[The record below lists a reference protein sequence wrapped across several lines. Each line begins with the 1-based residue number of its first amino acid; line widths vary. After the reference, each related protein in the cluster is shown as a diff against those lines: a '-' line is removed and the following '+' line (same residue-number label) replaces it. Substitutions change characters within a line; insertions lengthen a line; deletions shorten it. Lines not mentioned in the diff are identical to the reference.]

1 MKGHH
6 GQAADDAYK
15 YGNRDVYL
23 VEPREMFKMKHLSE
37 GSRSRYILVALFD
50 RHDCIPEDDDAKP
63 LINRFRAFRQTYFV
77 EPAEQL
83 GDVDLPN
90 KDDSDVKE
98 KATESI
104 ASVPNLEEFQDRLDE
119 ISSRLARLERLI
131 ERMGPGIDEVS
142 QSARVIREG
151 FDFYNSMLQVMSKF
165 TRAERLES
173 RFKDLKKDEIS
184 WKIIQILDGSRPLN
198 ISQITASVRAERGSA
213 SRRIV
218 RGRVKNLVERS
229 ILKVIKSEDDRAR
242 YYALTEDVA
251 K

>member
-1 MKGHH
+1 MPDRDNS
-6 GQAADDAYK
+6 DD
-15 YGNRDVYL
+15 
-23 VEPREMFKMKHLSE
+23 
-37 GSRSRYILVALFD
+37 
-50 RHDCIPEDDDAKP
+50 
-63 LINRFRAFRQTYFV
+63 
-77 EPAEQL
+77 
-83 GDVDLPN
+83 
-90 KDDSDVKE
+90 KE
-98 KATESI
+98 KANDSI
-104 ASVPNLEEFQDRLDE
+104 VDLPNLEEFQGKLDE

-184 WKIIQILDGSRPLN
+184 WKIIQSLDGSRPLN
-198 ISQITASVRAERGSA
+198 ISQITASVRAERGTA

-218 RGRVKNLVERS
+218 RDRVKSMVDRG
-229 ILKVIKSEDDRAR
+229 IIRVIEGEDDRAR
-242 YYALTEDVA
+242 YYALAEDAV